1 MNTFWLLPINA
12 DHCTQDKQR
21 QTLPLPL
28 PLPLPLLPLLALH
41 LHALMLT
48 YLDTHPPTLSL
59 GCSSGGGN
67 LFWALASRALENFRQ
82 PEADR
87 RLDRPH
93 AVAEEVAWGKT
104 VPFLSGFPMFVPSL
118 SW

>member
-1 MNTFWLLPINA
+1 LPP
-12 DHCTQDKQR
+12 
-21 QTLPLPL
+21 PLP
-28 PLPLPLLPLLALH
+28 PLLALQ

-59 GCSSGGGN
+59 GCSSGGGGH

-87 RLDRPH
+87 WLDRPH
-93 AVAEEVAWGKT
+93 AVAEEVA
-104 VPFLSGFPMFVPSL
+104 
-118 SW
+118 